1 MKARAIQK
9 NVHVSSRKANLICDL
24 IRYKSVKEALVILDN
39 AEKKTA
45 AIIKKLLNSA
55 AANATNNHQ
64 MNGDKLY
71 IYFVTANQGSTI
83 KRSLPRAKGSANMI
97 RKRHSH
103 LIVELSDDP
112 KQHEKDLM
120 ALKTVVRPHKASQ
133 IDAKIISK
141 PTTPVK
147 KANVTPKV
155 KLQADTQAVEE
166 IKKEEKK
173 VEGGK

>member
-45 AIIKKLLNSA
+45 GIIKKLLNSA

-103 LIVELSDDP
+103 LVIELSDDP
-112 KQHEKDLM
+112 KQREKDLM
-120 ALKTVVRPHKASQ
+120 ALKNVVRPHKASQ
-133 IDAKIISK
+133 IDSKIVSK
-141 PTTPVK
+141 PTAPVK
-147 KANVTPKV
+147 KASVTPKV
-155 KLQADTQAVEE
+155 KLQADTTVEE

-173 VEGGK
+173 AEGGK